1 MAVAEEEARSLRV
14 ASAADED
21 RARRAAV
28 ASYRRI
34 ADAAPASAEDD
45 ASPTDGLRLGIGVVL
60 TAWALAAAFAWALGV
75 GWASWVMVAAAVA
88 GFALLGG

>member
-1 MAVAEEEARSLRV
+1 MAVEEARALRV

-34 ADAAPASAEDD
+34 ADAAPATDEED
-45 ASPTDGLRLGIGVVL
+45 ASPTDGLRLGIGIVL
-60 TAWALAAAFAWALGV
+60 TAWALASAIAWALGV
-75 GWASWVMVAAAVA
+75 GWASWVMVGCAVA